1 MTFSLILKRNQ
12 ALIQPVCA
20 ERQGTGAYLGQAALR
35 VEGPQGVRQAAGSWQ
50 VAAAVLAGQVGQQP
64 QQAVHQLA
72 GDVEQQPPLDVEQL
86 AGEEVQPE
94 DGEQVPVAVAGLGQG
109 QLGRRPGG
117 CEEQQGTTAHGS
129 GLVS

>member
-1 MTFSLILKRNQ
+1 M
-12 ALIQPVCA
+12 
-20 ERQGTGAYLGQAALR
+20 E
-35 VEGPQGVRQAAGSWQ
+35 
-50 VAAAVLAGQVGQQP
+50 QQP

-86 AGEEVQPE
+86 AGEAMQPE
-94 DGEQVPVAVAGLGQG
+94 DGVPVAVAGLGQG
-109 QLGRRPGG
+109 QLSRPPGG